1 MCMILKDIVI
11 ECQNR
16 LVNDIYSQI
25 PNKCKGKISK
35 EDVTKVINEASE
47 RFANLMLFGTTDP
60 KITFSIRYSDIIK
73 QAKEEKSDIM
83 YKCWKNTA
91 RTIKQTRENV

>member
-1 MCMILKDIVI
+1 MKDLLQ
-11 ECQNR
+11 E
-16 LVNDIYSQI
+16 LEDKFVNDIYSQI
-25 PNKCKGKISK
+25 PDNCKDKISK
-35 EDVTKVINEASE
+35 EDVRKSINKASE
-47 RFANLMLFGTTDP
+47 RCANLMLFGTTDP

>member
-11 ECQNR
+11 ECQNK

-25 PNKCKGKISK
+25 PDNCKGKISK
-35 EDVTKVINEASE
+35 ETVRKSIDKASKMY
-47 RFANLMLFGTTDP
+47 ANLMLFGTTEP
-60 KITFSIRYSDIIK
+60 KITFSICYSDIIK
-73 QAKEEKSDIM
+73 QAKEENSDIM